1 MGCTGRLG
9 SLNRLGGLELG
20 TIGVESEV
28 PVGGVM
34 GVNEGVAVG
43 VRFLNLLSDGCG
55 DNLLSD
61 GCRGTGTGG
70 QGDTGTGCRC
80 RACCG
85 CLGCGSGC
93 VFFSEIGVKRS
104 GILTSGWNMISFQ
117 DFESVLSSGIFNGDN
132 ISVIIYIGILANSF
146 SVSRC
151 FFTENLSIF
160 CCECSAG
167 AAISGIKALFF

>member
-1 MGCTGRLG
+1 MGCTERLG

-20 TIGVESEV
+20 TVGVESEV

-43 VRFLNLLSDGCG
+43 VRFLDLLSDGCG

-61 GCRGTGTGG
+61 GCRGTGG
-70 QGDTGTGCRC
+70 QGDTGTGCGC

-93 VFFSEIGVKRS
+93 VFFSEIGVKR
-104 GILTSGWNMISFQ
+104 GRILTSGWNVITFQ
-117 DFESVLSSGIFNGDN
+117 DFESVLTSRIFNGDN
-132 ISVIIYIGILANSF
+132 FSVIIYIGNRNKSL
-146 SVSRC
+146 V
-151 FFTENLSIF
+151 
-160 CCECSAG
+160 
-167 AAISGIKALFF
+167 